1 MTHSETRYATLE
13 RVFREVYRKS
23 GEQGTG
29 SLDPAWRSNV
39 LRRIRKSEFNPGE
52 FSALMWLFQRY
63 LWRLAPVAGVFVVLM
78 AVWIFQ
84 SGLSPDVEI
93 AALAMDNPVSYSLI
107 QPFGL
112 EGMVR

>member
-1 MTHSETRYATLE
+1 MTHDRKRYATVE

-23 GEQGTG
+23 GEQGAG
-29 SLDPAWRSNV
+29 AMDPAWRADV
-39 LRRIRKSEFNPGE
+39 LRRIRKSESNPGE
-52 FSALMWLFQRY
+52 SGALMWLFQRY
-63 LWRLAPVAGVFVVLM
+63 LWRLAPVAGVFVVLIG
-78 AVWIFQ
+78 VWIFQ

>member
-1 MTHSETRYATLE
+1 MKHDRKRYATLE
-13 RVFREVYRKS
+13 RAFRDVYRKS
-23 GEQGTG
+23 ADQGTG
-29 SLDPAWRSNV
+29 AMDPAWRANV
-39 LRRIRKSEFNPGE
+39 LRRIRTPESHPGE
-52 FSALMWLFQRY
+52 FSPLMWLFQRY

-78 AVWIFQ
+78 GVWIFQ

-112 EGMVR
+112 EGVVR